1 MKTILIVGMIVVNL
15 ALFFYTIGSVA
26 VYRRRR
32 VSAFVLWTLSLGLF
46 FDAFAT
52 ACMICGSSEGG
63 ITLHGLIGYSALMAM
78 AADVSS
84 LFKLKMNFG
93 LEAELPRNIFLVSM
107 CAYAWW
113 IIAYVTGAIIVGLR

>member
-1 MKTILIVGMIVVNL
+1 MNSILIVGMIVVNL

-26 VYRRRR
+26 VYRRRK

-52 ACMICGSSEGG
+52 ACMICGSSQGG
-63 ITLHGLIGYSALMAM
+63 ITLHGLVGYSALMAM
-78 AADVSS
+78 GADVSS
-84 LFKLKMNFG
+84 LFKLKKNLG
-93 LEAELPRNIFLVSM
+93 LETELPRKVFLYSM

-113 IIAYVTGAIIVGLR
+113 IIAYVTGALIVGMR